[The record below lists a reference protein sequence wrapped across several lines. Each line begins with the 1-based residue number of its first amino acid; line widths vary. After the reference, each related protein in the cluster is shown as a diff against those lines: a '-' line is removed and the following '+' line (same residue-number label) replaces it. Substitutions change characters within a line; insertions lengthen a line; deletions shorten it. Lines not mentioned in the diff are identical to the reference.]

1 MKKKIVALILVTAAL
16 VTLLGACG
24 TKLNGTYKS
33 TGLLGET
40 ITFTKDEASMSAF
53 GLSISGP
60 YKIEKDQIT
69 ITYNL
74 FGVSYDWTQ
83 SFKKDG
89 KSIYIGTTEFVK
101 Q

>member
-1 MKKKIVALILVTAAL
+1 MKKKIVALILVSAAII
-16 VTLLGACG
+16 TLLSACG

-33 TGLLGET
+33 TGILGET

-69 ITYNL
+69 ITYTVL
-74 FGVSYDWTQ
+74 GISYDWTQ
-83 SFKKDG
+83 SFKKEG
-89 KSIYIGTTEFVK
+89 KSIYIGSTEFVK